1 MSRTRIWWVVAL
13 ALALVVPAVAE
24 DGEEKKVRKIEIR
37 KHIEC
42 GDGEDCDERVS
53 RVVFVGEDGDVRVLH
68 GDDAEWVSGDDHV
81 RVLEADGHE
90 VVLSEDVRGGEDGE
104 SVRRRVHRVM
114 KRLGERG
121 ARLHLRHGGGAF
133 LGVQL
138 SDLTPELRTHFGV
151 PEDAG
156 VMVGKLVDG
165 SPAFR
170 AGLEVGDIVTA
181 VDGEPVASASS
192 LARAVR
198 GREDGDTVVLE
209 VWRDGRVQ
217 KISATLEER
226 ERERNRRV
234 EMSRAEAGEH
244 EARVLEVKV
253 SCEDGEDCTVNVDNA
268 TSFEFGAAAC
278 GDSDECEVHVECTDG
293 DCACTV
299 NGEAVDCSTF
309 PGFPR

>member
-53 RVVFVGEDGDVRVLH
+53 RVVFVGDDGDVRVLH

-138 SDLTPELRTHFGV
+138 SDLTPGAAHPFRRSRGRGRHGGQARGRQPGV
-151 PEDAG
+151 PCRPGGRRHRHRGRRGTGRLRVVAG
-156 VMVGKLVDG
+156 AG
-165 SPAFR
+165 SPRPGGRRYGR
-170 AGLEVGDIVTA
+170 ARG
-181 VDGEPVASASS
+181 
-192 LARAVR
+192 LARWPGAEDQRHSGGEGAGAESAGRDVPRR
-198 GREDGDTVVLE
+198 GRGT
-209 VWRDGRVQ
+209 R
-217 KISATLEER
+217 SP
-226 ERERNRRV
+226 
-234 EMSRAEAGEH
+234 RA
-244 EARVLEVKV
+244 
-253 SCEDGEDCTVNVDNA
+253 
-268 TSFEFGAAAC
+268 
-278 GDSDECEVHVECTDG
+278 
-293 DCACTV
+293 
-299 NGEAVDCSTF
+299 
-309 PGFPR
+309 